1 MTIIHFVVLSIVF
14 MFLGMLICICVDFFS
29 LNESIL
35 SVFCVIIMGVL
46 SFSLSLSISNV
57 DKQKEEEIKQSLS
70 SIENKLS
77 SGYSLK
83 YEDDVITSKGTKKD
97 VLREYEKSP
106 SDYYIDYDAKDK
118 IVKII
123 KK

>member
-1 MTIIHFVVLSIVF
+1 MTIIHFVVLFIVL

-29 LNESIL
+29 LDESIL
-35 SVFCVIIMGVL
+35 SVFIMGIL
-46 SFSLSLSISNV
+46 FFSLSLFISNV
-57 DKQKEEEIKQSLS
+57 DKQKKEEIKQSLS

>member
-1 MTIIHFVVLSIVF
+1 MTIIHFAVLLVVL
-14 MFLGMLICICVDFFS
+14 MFLGTLIRLYVDFFS
-29 LNESIL
+29 INEFIL
-35 SVFCVIIMGVL
+35 SVFYLIAMGVV
-46 SFSLSLSISNV
+46 SFSLTFLISNA
-57 DKQKEEEIKQSLS
+57 DKQKKKEIKQSLS

-97 VLREYEKSP
+97 ILREYEKSP